1 MPYGDGRKVRDA
13 MWTRE
18 KHAHARALTTVGNL
32 AELASSTSTRELAD
46 RLAMAL
52 DERDM
57 TLGKAL
63 DEIERLSKEIAYLW
77 TAGGITPNP
86 ALELPY
92 AVWMA
97 KEEVG
102 V

>member
-1 MPYGDGRKVRDA
+1 MPLGDGRKARDA

-18 KHAHARALTTVGNL
+18 KHAHARALTTAVGDFSS
-32 AELASSTSTRELAD
+32 AETSKELASRVIA
-46 RLAMAL
+46 AL

-86 ALELPY
+86 ALELAY
-92 AVWMA
+92 AVWEA